1 MYRLQAVIAAEP
13 VLRALADGVEP
24 VLRALADGVE
34 PALLAP
40 LDQGLTLLP
49 ITDAFLDTFSDAEAD
64 GLEGF
69 SKAPA
74 GFGRVLGDCSTLG
87 AVAYVEADYWGGAGT
102 QRAQVWEGGHV
113 VFGPLSSVE
122 GEPFAPEG
130 SPISQ
135 ALRLLGA
142 TKGDF
147 FDEFDAVGLGRH
159 RDTDRW
165 LSAAG

>member
-1 MYRLQAVIAAEP
+1 MYRLQAVIAA
-13 VLRALADGVEP
+13 EP

-49 ITDAFLDTFSDAEAD
+49 ITDAFLDTFLDSDGVAEV
-64 GLEGF
+64 
-69 SKAPA
+69 PA
-74 GFGRVLGDCSTLG
+74 GFGRALSDCSTLG

>member
-1 MYRLQAVIAAEP
+1 MYRLQAVIAA
-13 VLRALADGVEP
+13 EP

-49 ITDAFLDTFSDAEAD
+49 ITDAFLDTFLDSDGVADDVAEV
-64 GLEGF
+64 
-69 SKAPA
+69 PA
-74 GFGRVLGDCSTLG
+74 GFSRALSNCSRLG

-102 QRAQVWEGGHV
+102 QRAQVWASGHV

-159 RDTDRW
+159 RDTERW

>member
-13 VLRALADGVEP
+13 VLRTLADGVEH
-24 VLRALADGVE
+24 
-34 PALLAP
+34 ALLAP
-40 LDQGLTLLP
+40 LDQGLALLP
-49 ITDAFLDTFSDAEAD
+49 ITDAFFDAFLDAD
-64 GLEGF
+64 GVEERVEAPEPEGF
-69 SKAPA
+69 SKPPA
-74 GFGRVLGDCSTLG
+74 GFGRALGDCSTRG

-102 QRAQVWEGGHV
+102 QTAQVWNGGHV

-122 GEPFAPEG
+122 GEPFAREG

-159 RDTDRW
+159 RDTERW

>member
-13 VLRALADGVEP
+13 VLRTLADGVEH
-24 VLRALADGVE
+24 V
-34 PALLAP
+34 LLAP
-40 LDQGLTLLP
+40 LDQGLALLP
-49 ITDAFLDTFSDAEAD
+49 ITDAVAGS
-64 GLEGF
+64 GLL
-69 SKAPA
+69 
-74 GFGRVLGDCSTLG
+74 LGDWSMQG

-102 QRAQVWEGGHV
+102 QSAQVWSGGHM

-122 GEPFAPEG
+122 GEPFPPEG

-142 TKGDF
+142 GKGDF
-147 FDEFDAVGLGRH
+147 YDEFDAVGLGRH

-165 LSAAG
+165 LSAAD